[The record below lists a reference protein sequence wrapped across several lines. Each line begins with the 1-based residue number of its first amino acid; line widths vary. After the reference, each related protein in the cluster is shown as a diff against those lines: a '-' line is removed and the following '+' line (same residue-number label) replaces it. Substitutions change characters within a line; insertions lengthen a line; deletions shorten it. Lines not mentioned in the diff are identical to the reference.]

1 MKKRVIYLSGPIANN
16 PDFADD
22 FDRVA
27 VEYEKDD
34 YYVINPAYLCCVVP
48 SEALP
53 YEDFMKID
61 FMLIDRA
68 DILVLLPGW
77 EDSPGCNRELGYAQ
91 AKGKTICVYTEMG
104 GHFGEFKGRR
114 P

>member
-1 MKKRVIYLSGPIANN
+1 MENKVVYLSGPIANN
-16 PDFADD
+16 PNFAGD
-22 FDRVA
+22 FDRIA
-27 VEYEKDD
+27 VEYKQGG

-48 SEALP
+48 SDIFP

-61 FMLIDRA
+61 FLLIDHA

-91 AKGKTICVYTEMG
+91 AKKKTICVYTEIG
-104 GHFGEFKGRR
+104 GHFEEFKGRQL
-114 P
+114 